1 MKTQMDWDKDILGII
16 IEIQQKFPELVKYL
30 NEIPIKFSEK
40 ESEEINI
47 KNLNDY
53 YNSLMNVVDKYSKTH
68 DAKQTIKNTKIKES
82 TLYPF
87 YPASEDIYNQGEKV
101 MLLNPE
107 DLSKNKAPNKLR
119 GTLNEKNFENDM
131 SGDDLDIPGSE
142 LDNQLENVG
151 SEDEENNYYSLGG
164 DKG

>member
-1 MKTQMDWDKDILGII
+1 MDWDKDILGII

-68 DAKQTIKNTKIKES
+68 DAKQTLKNTRIKAT

-87 YPASEDIYNQGEKV
+87 YPASDDIYNQGEKV

-107 DLSKNKAPNKLR
+107 DLSENKAANELN
-119 GTLNEKNFENDM
+119 GNLNEKNFEDDM

-164 DKG
+164 NKG